1 MATSTVEAEKDFVAI
16 HRSKVVKKIE
26 ELLRDEFGDKDQG
39 DFADSLA
46 EALDLEVEE
55 VPRFTVEVRLTIGN
69 QVVSISGFEK
79 EEEDDE

>member
-16 HRSKVVKKIE
+16 HRGKVVKKIE
-26 ELLRDEFGDKDQG
+26 ALLRDEFGDRDTG

-55 VPRFTVEVRLTIGN
+55 VPKFNVEVRLTIGN
-69 QVVSISGFEK
+69 QVISVSGFEV
-79 EEEDDE
+79 EEKDE